1 MKNFKRDDVIFI
13 VLLIVGI
20 ILQIIA
26 ALIA

>member
-1 MKNFKRDDVIFI
+1 MKNTKRDNVIFVI
-13 VLLIVGI
+13 LLIVGI